1 MGIIVTTLFFTD
13 EDERIQRESKAV
25 FYGQTTVLTSWGSG
39 VGVSPLNGVVLGS
52 GVATS
57 TARQEE
63 KSHSP
68 GRLYLTSKRLLF
80 VKDWGDGFLAKLE
93 GPPKLV
99 FSVPLRV
106 IQSVTY
112 QTKALGLGHGVGI
125 SYLTGSGIL
134 TASFVGLDEKKDREA
149 AQSWVSEITSAVEDA
164 RKRVSS
170 DQKHCTECG
179 KQIIRT
185 AKFCPECGAKLA

>member
-1 MGIIVTTLFFTD
+1 MSNLIREKLFKGKGETLVLGIIVTTLFFTD

-39 VGVSPLNGVVLGS
+39 IGVSPLNGVVLGS

-80 VKDWGDGFLAKLE
+80 VKDWGG
-93 GPPKLV
+93 
-99 FSVPLRV
+99 R
-106 IQSVTY
+106 I
-112 QTKALGLGHGVGI
+112 
-125 SYLTGSGIL
+125 
-134 TASFVGLDEKKDREA
+134 
-149 AQSWVSEITSAVEDA
+149 
-164 RKRVSS
+164 
-170 DQKHCTECG
+170 
-179 KQIIRT
+179 
-185 AKFCPECGAKLA
+185 FCEN